1 MEERNILKKC
11 SISCFADEIAPDLE
25 TQLALLEEL
34 GIGWVEFRSA
44 DGKNVADYT
53 IEEAEVLRRRL
64 DRSGIRVSALGSP
77 VGKIG
82 ILEDFAP
89 HLEKL
94 KTLTGLAKT
103 LGTSCIRVF
112 SFYLPDTKASGD
124 AANMR
129 PEDYR
134 EEVLRRTQAM
144 VDVAAAEGV
153 VLLHENEKGIYGDTA
168 ERCLDLM
175 RNFYGEHYKCT
186 FDFANFVQCGQDTLD
201 AYEMLRPYISYVH
214 VKDARRDT
222 GTVTP
227 AGEGDGQVADI
238 LRRLDG
244 QGYEG
249 VLSLEPHLADF
260 SGLKNLERE
269 AQSRGRTDGA
279 EAFRL
284 AYRALTGLL
293 RQQSV

>member
-1 MEERNILKKC
+1 MGMMEERNILKKC

-112 SFYLPDTKASGD
+112 SFYLPDT
-124 AANMR
+124 
-129 PEDYR
+129 
-134 EEVLRRTQAM
+134 
-144 VDVAAAEGV
+144 
-153 VLLHENEKGIYGDTA
+153 
-168 ERCLDLM
+168 
-175 RNFYGEHYKCT
+175 
-186 FDFANFVQCGQDTLD
+186 
-201 AYEMLRPYISYVH
+201 
-214 VKDARRDT
+214 
-222 GTVTP
+222 
-227 AGEGDGQVADI
+227 
-238 LRRLDG
+238 
-244 QGYEG
+244 
-249 VLSLEPHLADF
+249 
-260 SGLKNLERE
+260 
-269 AQSRGRTDGA
+269 
-279 EAFRL
+279 
-284 AYRALTGLL
+284 
-293 RQQSV
+293 